1 MSNTPKISEKKRLSK
16 LKSAPIAEVSITAQ
30 QNTTAVPDKHDYAV
44 EKQRDLVLTHK
55 EALAG
60 SPDNIAVCGEEDI
73 GAGLEFLVT
82 RDDHH
87 K

>member
-1 MSNTPKISEKKRLSK
+1 MSNKPKISEQKRLSK
-16 LKSAPIAEVSITAQ
+16 LKSAPITEAIHGAGEAPLHPADNNMAT
-30 QNTTAVPDKHDYAV
+30 

-60 SPDNIAVCGEEDI
+60 SPDDIAVCGEEDV